1 MGGRAPEDPGRGWR
15 PPAPSLGAAFAVAG
29 VVFGVLLSNGRPIG
43 AGDTRPTERVAAS
56 LVQEGD
62 LDLDEY
68 PEVTAPFARTVGEHR
83 VSIYPVLSGVLAAP
97 LFALARP
104 LLALDE
110 AGTALVGKLAAS
122 LFASL
127 AAVALFV
134 AMSYREAMGFR
145 GRESRPL
152 WASVVLVLGTTLW
165 ATSQALWQHPA
176 AVLFL
181 SVALACVVMAEFDVA
196 WAGRCGLPLALAAA
210 ARHADIALVVV
221 LGVGIALR
229 WPRRIPHLLSWASPG
244 VCFVLLYQ
252 WFYFGNPLQHGFSG
266 SLGRFTAPWGVGH
279 LGLLVSPAKGLLV
292 FSPVVLVA
300 VLGLVRAFRGGDRW
314 LSVTLGT
321 GVLAHWLLMGRWAEW
336 HGGESWG
343 PRLMT
348 DALPFLFLFL
358 PEGLAVWPRV
368 GALLAAFSVAVQA
381 LGAFAHDYRW
391 ERLYQ
396 RPPSELHPELW
407 DPSASPILFYASQR
421 VLILARPALDEG
433 RAVVR
438 EHRLVLFGPRGSR
451 VGVEGQ
457 TLVIAGSDQTLGDV
471 HLTRGARI
479 VDGKVRFRRRWDGL
493 FLRVQQQARARS
505 LEIRIAGRGNGTL
518 YVGEQTFWT
527 KPRWTAYEMTGPFRL
542 RHPYRYAESGGPDI
556 TITIGRARGR
566 AEITSVSLLP
576 PGAPET
582 AIGLPNR

>member
-1 MGGRAPEDPGRGWR
+1 MGGRAPEDSGPGWR
-15 PPAPSLGAAFAVAG
+15 PPAPSIAAALGVAG

-68 PEVTAPFARTVGEHR
+68 PEVTAPFARSFGDHR
-83 VSIYPVLSGVLAAP
+83 LSIYPVLSGVLAAP

-104 LLALDE
+104 LFALDE

-122 LFASL
+122 LFAAL
-127 AAVALFV
+127 AAAALFV
-134 AMSYREAMGFR
+134 AVSYREARGFR

-152 WASVVLVLGTTLW
+152 WASLVLVLGTTLW

-181 SVALACVVMAEFDVA
+181 SMALVCVVMAEFDVA

-221 LGVGIALR
+221 LGLGIALR
-229 WPRRIPHLLSWASPG
+229 WPRRIPHLIAWASPG
-244 VCFVLLYQ
+244 VCFVALYQ
-252 WFYFGNPLQHGFSG
+252 WFYFGDPLRHGFSD

-279 LGLLVSPAKGLLV
+279 LGLLISPAKGLLV
-292 FSPVVLVA
+292 FSPIVLVA
-300 VLGLVRAFRGGDRW
+300 AVGLVRAFRGGDRW
-314 LSVTLGT
+314 LSLTLGT

-336 HGGESWG
+336 HGGECWG

-358 PEGLAVWPRV
+358 PEGLAVLPRV
-368 GALLAAFSVAVQA
+368 GALLAMFSVAVQA

-391 ERLYQ
+391 ERLHQ
-396 RPPSELHPELW
+396 RPPSERHPELW

-433 RAVVR
+433 RVVVR
-438 EHRLVLFGPRGSR
+438 EHRMVPFGRLGSR
-451 VGVEGQ
+451 VTIEADALAV
-457 TLVIAGSDQTLGDV
+457 AGSDPTLGDV
-471 HLTRGARI
+471 HLTRGARV
-479 VDGKVRFRRRWDGL
+479 VDGRVSFRRRWDGL
-493 FLRVQQQARARS
+493 FLRVQDQARARS
-505 LEIRIAGRGNGTL
+505 LELRVVGRGSGTL

-527 KPRWTAYEMTGPFRL
+527 KPRWTSYSMAGPFRI
-542 RHPYRYAESGGPDI
+542 RHPYRHAESGGPDI
-556 TITIGRARGR
+556 TITIGRARGH
-566 AEITSVSLLP
+566 AELNSVSLVP
-576 PGAPET
+576 PGAPDT
-582 AIGLPNR
+582 AIELPSR